1 MLPTYNNNFS
11 AVWKFQDFS
20 ITQILREIKFGDP
33 ESSKNGIFGNFG
45 DLEF

>member
-1 MLPTYNNNFS
+1 MFDL

-20 ITQILREIKFGDP
+20 ITQILREIKFWDP
-33 ESSKNGIFGNFG
+33 ERSENAIFGNFG